1 MHEFI
6 LPVAR
11 LLRTYLSEVCFGIT
25 AVALILAGPAIN
37 GFFSRLTEKLHWILK
52 YLLFVLLCTV
62 GYGVLTQVVYQ
73 GLKHWMV
80 RQHNLLLVLVTLGI
94 YLVLAFLAKKQGHI

>member
-1 MHEFI
+1 MNHFI
-6 LPVAR
+6 LSIAQLIR
-11 LLRTYLSEVCFGIT
+11 SYLSEVCFGIT
-25 AVALILAGPAIN
+25 AVALLLGGPAIN
-37 GFFSRLTEKLHWILK
+37 GFFARLTEKLHWIVR

-80 RQHNLLLVLVTLGI
+80 RQHSMVLVSATIGI
-94 YLVLAFLAKKQGHI
+94 YLVLAFFAKKQGNI